1 MQEDKKR
8 TPPLEPT
15 TPAGHDQMNGEG
27 MSNGVP
33 EGIADGEATAY
44 PHDERTGSETAASES
59 GSGS

>member
-1 MQEDKKR
+1 MQDDNKQN
-8 TPPLEPT
+8 PPMEPK

-33 EGIADGEATAY
+33 DAIAQGESKAY
-44 PHDERTGSETAASES
+44 PHDERTGSETAAGES